1 MRRVP
6 PIYRRAIAF
15 ALSRMLASEDQK
27 KREIISRVLLTR
39 LHRPFL
45 AEPSSAVVAD
55 DLETP
60 HTSDATPE
68 LSPSEAFA
76 ILQTLLTN
84 ADPSPTFI
92 TTLLTPIVPALYAIL
107 MHLEATKTSDPAL
120 KESVRGFLVTWGR
133 VVGASEGIDT
143 LWTVVLGEGGEW
155 RVDVA
160 GNLSRVQ
167 RCVIPCVY
175 SARSVLTE
183 LVQC

>member
-1 MRRVP
+1 
-6 PIYRRAIAF
+6 
-15 ALSRMLASEDQK
+15 MLASEDQK
-27 KREIISRVLLTR
+27 RREIISRVLLAR

-55 DLETP
+55 DLVEETP

-68 LSPSEAFA
+68 LSSSEALD

-167 RCVIPCVY
+167 RCVIPCVD
-175 SARSVLTE
+175 SVRSVLTV